1 MKIINDME
9 QGSIE
14 WHKLRWGKVTG
25 TSLKSATGTPT
36 VQNTLMYKIIG
47 ELMTEVQIPEFTSE
61 AMQRG
66 NDLEPIAIAKASE
79 TLNINFEEV
88 AFLDDESRSFG
99 ISPDAIYKKSGEI
112 VGGLE
117 VKCPSS
123 SKHIEYIL
131 KDTVPSIY
139 KHQVYAPF
147 LLSDKIQFWYFA
159 SYDDRNYEMPLFIK
173 KVMRPDEEEITKL
186 NKTLDE
192 FLFKVKENHSKITF

>member
-1 MKIINDME
+1 MKIINNME

-25 TSLKSATGTPT
+25 TSLKSAAGTPA

-47 ELMTEVQIPEFTSE
+47 EMMTEVQIPEFTTE

-66 NDLEPIAIAKASE
+66 NDLEPIAIAKASK
-79 TLNINFEEV
+79 TLNISFEEV
-88 AFLDDESRSFG
+88 AFLEDENRSFG
-99 ISPDAIYKKSGEI
+99 ISPDAIYKENGEV

-117 VKCPSS
+117 VKCPNS

-131 KDTVPSIY
+131 KDAVPSIY

-147 LLSDKIQFWYFA
+147 LLSDKIKFWYFV

-173 KVMRPDEEEITKL
+173 KIVRPAEEEIKKL
-186 NKTLDE
+186 NDNLNN
-192 FLFKVKENHSKITF
+192 FLLKVKKNHSKITF